1 MSESGFIKRIPSSI
15 SYLCYCCSFQ
25 AMVVHPSMSQAHQSQ
40 EKEHPSERR
49 VHHWIWILR
58 KRNDH
63 EDHSDKRVCTQQE
76 NEFFFST
83 TVSYFSITCVFHQPL
98 FFALST
104 RKMGTNFRTNKR
116 GTRFIN
122 SQTSETMTGPP

>member
-40 EKEHPSERR
+40 GKEHPSERR
-49 VHHWIWILR
+49 DHHWIWILR

-63 EDHSDKRVCTQQE
+63 EDHSDKRVCAQQE
-76 NEFFFST
+76 NEFFFQQQCHVFPLP
-83 TVSYFSITCVFHQPL
+83 VS
-98 FFALST
+98 
-104 RKMGTNFRTNKR
+104 
-116 GTRFIN
+116 FIN
-122 SQTSETMTGPP
+122 PCFSLSLQEKWTPISGPIKEELDSSTVKHQKQ